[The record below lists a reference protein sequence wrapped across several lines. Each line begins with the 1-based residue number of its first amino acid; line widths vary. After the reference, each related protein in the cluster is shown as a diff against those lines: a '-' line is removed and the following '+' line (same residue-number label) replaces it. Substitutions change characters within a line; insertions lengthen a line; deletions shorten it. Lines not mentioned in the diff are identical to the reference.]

1 MRTSKSGSAT
11 GPSLHFRATCPHRGS
26 YAPVARQ
33 GTLGRMSWMDR
44 FRRGSTKMSR
54 PARDAQRTGS
64 TRGRAGDRMGPDPPQ
79 AWTPER
85 RGVEGFV
92 EPRTAVSDVTLLL
105 VAHDGEWTR
114 RRVPSVKWAH
124 KFANQNGV
132 PSYDAAVV
140 GYPERMR
147 EYNRRRKNAL

>member
-1 MRTSKSGSAT
+1 MGLFDRLRRSG
-11 GPSLHFRATCPHRGS
+11 RVR
-26 YAPVARQ
+26 
-33 GTLGRMSWMDR
+33 
-44 FRRGSTKMSR
+44 R
-54 PARDAQRTGS
+54 PARDASRTGS
-64 TRGRAGDRMGPDPPQ
+64 TTVRAADGGD
-79 AWTPER
+79 AAHLAEFVSTR

-124 KFANQNGV
+124 DFANKHHV

-140 GYPERMR
+140 GIPQRMR
-147 EYNRRRKNAL
+147 DYNRRKKAGGL